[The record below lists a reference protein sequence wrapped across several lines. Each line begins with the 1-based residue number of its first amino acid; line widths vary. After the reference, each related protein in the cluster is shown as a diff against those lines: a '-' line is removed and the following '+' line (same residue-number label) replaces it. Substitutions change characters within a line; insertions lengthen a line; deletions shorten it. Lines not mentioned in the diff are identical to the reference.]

1 MHFTYERPEMLPSS
15 CFLQLLCLFIRE
27 ILDFVDTDVLLD
39 PRSLRRGRHH
49 KHALL
54 ENPLHYDLIRCHLRP
69 TSSSDLNGYFRDATS
84 HFVLGN
90 CGHRII
96 RGWKNGEQSAVR
108 RRDNV
113 AFLHEIEQRFE
124 LLGYEQMIFNLPLFS
139 MGRSKYR
146 KGTYLVDCGC
156 LETIR

>member
-1 MHFTYERPEMLPSS
+1 M
-15 CFLQLLCLFIRE
+15 
-27 ILDFVDTDVLLD
+27 
-39 PRSLRRGRHH
+39 
-49 KHALL
+49 
-54 ENPLHYDLIRCHLRP
+54 
-69 TSSSDLNGYFRDATS
+69 SDLNGYFRDATS

-113 AFLHEIEQRFE
+113 PFLHEIEQRFE
-124 LLGYEQMIFNLPLFS
+124 LLGYEQMVFNLKFIS
-139 MGRSKYR
+139 MDGSAYKQAS
-146 KGTYLVDCGC
+146 YLVDCGC